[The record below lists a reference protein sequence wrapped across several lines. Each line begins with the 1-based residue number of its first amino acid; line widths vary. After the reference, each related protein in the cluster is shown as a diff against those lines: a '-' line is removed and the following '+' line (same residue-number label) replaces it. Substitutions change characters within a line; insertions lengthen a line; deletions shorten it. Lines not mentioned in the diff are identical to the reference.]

1 MATANAVLLFMNAEP
16 PQGRRYPNEF
26 TVGASPDAP
35 EGGGSLLLSWFG
47 DTSSPDALVRM
58 AQRRA
63 AGQEAEDGRA
73 VLLFCRVKRDPY
85 VFCGRVACG
94 PAEPTGGGSGMRMQL
109 RLLDAAALARSSA
122 FRRIVRHASRYG
134 NDNAWILSMLG
145 GHGSVDDCGSEVTP
159 VADAPGSDTEDE
171 EEDGGVE
178 Q

>member
-85 VFCGRVACG
+85 VFCGRLACEEDD
-94 PAEPTGGGSGMRMQL
+94 AEDAALTASGLLPLRM
-109 RLLDAAALARSSA
+109 RLLDAAPL
-122 FRRIVRHASRYG
+122 
-134 NDNAWILSMLG
+134 
-145 GHGSVDDCGSEVTP
+145 CGS
-159 VADAPGSDTEDE
+159 AHFAGLLAHAQGDAGLALLNRKQS
-171 EEDGGVE
+171 
-178 Q
+178 